1 MQRGQDKATLKD
13 VAAAAGVHASTV
25 SRALNPEKANLV
37 NTETREEIQRI
48 ARELDYRP
56 DKVASSLR
64 RGRTGVIGVVVADLS
79 NPFIGPVLR
88 GIENALAGRGV
99 MPMMVESRDSSDR
112 LTRVCEALV
121 DHRVDAIITTA
132 GRTGDLS
139 TLRKLAS
146 RVPLVLAVRALPKLN
161 VPRLAHDD
169 VLGGRLAAQHLIELG
184 HERLAELVGP
194 DDISSFRDRGR
205 GFREAASEAGLSVL
219 EISDVTVLPTI
230 DEGRRLMQLLLRDH
244 GDDLPTGVFV
254 HNDSMAVGAL
264 DAVREAGLA
273 CPEDIS
279 IIGYN
284 NSPLTG
290 YLDPPLTTIHLPAY
304 ELGRMAADTVI
315 AMLDEPDVTPH
326 TVSLPPRLMVRR
338 STARPASQ

>member
-1 MQRGQDKATLKD
+1 MLGEGQKATLKD
-13 VAAAAGVHASTV
+13 VAEAAGVHASTV
-25 SRALNPEKANLV
+25 SRALNPEKRNLV
-37 NTETREEIQRI
+37 NPETREQIEKV
-48 ARELDYRP
+48 AEELDYRP

-139 TLRKLAS
+139 TLRKLAA

-315 AMLDEPDVTPH
+315 GMLDEPDVTPH
-326 TVSLPPRLMVRR
+326 TVSLPPRLIVRR
-338 STARPASQ
+338 STAPPASQ